1 MRKICLALCLTLFT
15 SLIHAAVMP
24 IDWPAHP
31 SHESVVMD
39 ISAHHCEDLSSAAEQ
54 KSFSNKSCHSYQ
66 CCLGLLL
73 EQLPNIHLPA
83 LFVET
88 LVPVYPSFLISLI
101 ETRIYK
107 PPKIS

>member
-1 MRKICLALCLTLFT
+1 MRKICLALCLTLLT

-24 IDWPAHP
+24 IDWPAHL
-31 SHESVVMD
+31 SHATVATD
-39 ISAHHCEDLSSAAEQ
+39 ISAHHCEDLASVDEH
-54 KSFSNKSCHSYQ
+54 KSLTNKSCHSYQ

-73 EQLPNIHLPA
+73 EQLPNIHLHA